1 VPELEFRILGPL
13 ELLRDGAQVD
23 FGGPRQR
30 SLLAA
35 LLLDTGERVS
45 VDRLIECIWSAEPPA
60 SARHLVH
67 VYVSQLRHL
76 LGEQAV
82 LRSRS
87 AGYVLEIDPESVDA
101 SRFER
106 LIRAARAARDAGRPD
121 EALDLYDL
129 GLGLWQ
135 GPILGDLDLGTEFEP
150 ALRRLGGQRLTAAEE
165 RAELML
171 EGGRHD
177 ELVPELERLVT
188 EEPLRERLRAQLM
201 LALYRS
207 GRQSDALA
215 AYRDAHHYLNERLG
229 IEPGPELR
237 RLERAILDHDP
248 SLEGSPPVKSE
259 NSDVESNIGW
269 PLRARA
275 NRTRQL
281 IAAVVA
287 LVAVGIAAA
296 GVVLFHAT
304 RSGPRSLEP
313 GEVGILD
320 GTSGRLLAA
329 IPTDGTP
336 SAIAVGQR
344 ATWIGDGLHNSVLE
358 VDHRAEHVR
367 RAVRLGAPPH
377 ALTFAGN
384 ALWIADGF
392 DGKLQ
397 RLSRGQV
404 SRPFRPT
411 PTSQGRLALTPG
423 AGSLWIASQDGL
435 VVRID
440 PRTRRVQARIHV
452 GLSNDLVFDATGIW
466 LAAATQDAL
475 LHLDPLT
482 NRVVSTIPIGG
493 IPQAVTTGAGSI
505 WATTPAG
512 NRVWRIDPRHNAVVA
527 SIPATDQPKDIAV
540 TNKLVW
546 VGSGSSPVIVAIDPR
561 TNQVVRTIHLA
572 APADHLVGDRGRLW
586 LTLIR

>member
-1 VPELEFRILGPL
+1 
-13 ELLRDGAQVD
+13 
-23 FGGPRQR
+23 
-30 SLLAA
+30 
-35 LLLDTGERVS
+35 
-45 VDRLIECIWSAEPPA
+45 
-60 SARHLVH
+60 
-67 VYVSQLRHL
+67 
-76 LGEQAV
+76 
-82 LRSRS
+82 
-87 AGYVLEIDPESVDA
+87 
-101 SRFER
+101 
-106 LIRAARAARDAGRPD
+106 
-121 EALDLYDL
+121 
-129 GLGLWQ
+129 
-135 GPILGDLDLGTEFEP
+135 
-150 ALRRLGGQRLTAAEE
+150 
-165 RAELML
+165 ML
-171 EGGRHD
+171 EGGRHH

-188 EEPLRERLRAQLM
+188 EEPLRERLRGQLM

-215 AYRDAHHYLNERLG
+215 AYRDAHHYLNEQLG

-237 RLERAILDHDP
+237 RLERAILDHAP
-248 SLEGSPPVKSE
+248 SLERSPPVERE

-287 LVAVGIAAA
+287 LVAVAGIAAA
-296 GVVLFHAT
+296 AVVLFHGT

-313 GEVGILD
+313 GEVGLLD

-329 IPTDGTP
+329 IPTGGTP

-344 ATWIGDGLHNSVLE
+344 ATWVGDGLHNSVLE
-358 VDHRAEHVR
+358 VDHRAERVR

-377 ALTFAGN
+377 ALAFAGN

-392 DGKLQ
+392 AGKLQ

-411 PTSQGRLALTPG
+411 PSSQGRLALTAG

-440 PRTRRVQARIHV
+440 LRTRRVQARIQV

-475 LHLDPLT
+475 LHVDPQT
-482 NRVVSTIPIGG
+482 NRVVIKIPIGG
-493 IPQAVTTGAGSI
+493 IPQALTTGAGSI
-505 WATTPAG
+505 WATTPAD

-572 APADHLVGDRGRLW
+572 APADHLVGDRDRLW